1 MIGIFLLAETVWIIA
16 LTFNF
21 SISSALLIHQLQQE
35 NVNMNTEVLKVR
47 EENKDLTTVIQQLQ
61 ESHNK
66 NKIQWQSEI
75 YELRQDNIN
84 KNNKNQKL
92 ERDVF
97 TKTFFEENIAINNE
111 MRKFRRDKAK
121 LNKGMQKVQDEN
133 NDLRAEL
140 SNLN

>member
-1 MIGIFLLAETVWIIA
+1 
-16 LTFNF
+16 
-21 SISSALLIHQLQQE
+21 
-35 NVNMNTEVLKVR
+35 MNTEVLKVR
-47 EENKDLTTVIQQLQ
+47 RENKDLRIEIQQLQ
-61 ESHNK
+61 EYRVQENVNK

-84 KNNKNQKL
+84 KNDKNQKL